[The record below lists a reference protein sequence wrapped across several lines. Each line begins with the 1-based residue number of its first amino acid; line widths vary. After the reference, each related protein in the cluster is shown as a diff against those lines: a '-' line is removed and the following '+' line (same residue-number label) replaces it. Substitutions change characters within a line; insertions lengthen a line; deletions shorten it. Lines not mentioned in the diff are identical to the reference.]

1 MHNTRE
7 IDVENTGRL
16 QALREKHSILEAQ
29 ISNEQSRPSASHVLI
44 KQLKIEKLRLKEEI
58 VHELERA

>member
-1 MHNTRE
+1 MNHSRA
-7 IDVENTGRL
+7 VEAEASGRL
-16 QALREKHSILEAQ
+16 QALKEKHSILEAQ

-58 VHELERA
+58 VSELERA